1 MTKTF
6 CTSQKEVDRFVQC
19 ANLKERDNV
28 LFFEEYSNKNEVFL
42 LLHGSSNGKV
52 LFNGVLR
59 ILKEVFQE
67 LKKENVF
74 NILKTLGIKCI
85 SVLCCYG
92 GFQHS
97 YQEKGMVIKPYFNN
111 TGVLQGEKISDNVLN
126 SHLVMP
132 KMFF

>member
-1 MTKTF
+1 MSKFF
-6 CTSQKEVDRFVQC
+6 CTTKKEVEHFIQC
-19 ANLKERDNV
+19 ANVQGRDNV
-28 LFFEEYSNKNEVFL
+28 LFCDEHSNKSEVFL

-59 ILKEVFQE
+59 TLKEVFQE

-92 GFQHS
+92 GLQHS
-97 YQEKGMVIKPYFNN
+97 YQEEGMVIKPYFNN
-111 TGVLQGEKISDNVLN
+111 TGVLQGEKISENVFKFTPCN
-126 SHLVMP
+126 A
-132 KMFF
+132 

>member
-1 MTKTF
+1 MSKTF
-6 CTSQKEVDRFVQC
+6 YTTKKEVEHFVQC
-19 ANLKERDNV
+19 AEIKGRDNV
-28 LFFEEYSNKNEVFL
+28 LFCDEYSNKSEVFL

-59 ILKEVFQE
+59 TLKEVFQE

-92 GFQHS
+92 GLQHS
-97 YQEKGMVIKPYFNN
+97 YQEDGMEIKPYYNN
-111 TGVLQGEKISDNVLN
+111 TGVLEGTKVSANTFEFTPFNA
-126 SHLVMP
+126 
-132 KMFF
+132 